1 MQRYIALVDLD
12 AFYASVEEAED
23 PALVG
28 KPLLIGGSPT
38 SRGVVATASYA
49 ARKFGCRSAM
59 PMSQAV
65 RLCPNAVVMRP
76 RFNLYRTYSER
87 VMEILRRESE
97 LVQQMSVDEAYIDLT
112 PVAGSMGEA
121 ASIARRMQGH
131 IRVDAGLPCSVGVA
145 ANKMVAKVA
154 CESGKPAGFVV
165 VEPGDEARFL
175 AERDVRALPGVGP
188 RSAMRLKAHGFE
200 TLGQVAQGSPE
211 ALATVLGPWGVALR
225 RRAMGEDDSPVAT
238 DRETKSISSEE
249 TFAEDISERAP
260 LAAELEAMAGRVARS
275 LERHGFV
282 GRTVT
287 LKLRRADFTTLT
299 RSSSRESAT
308 AQADAILA
316 DALRLLDAN
325 WEEGEP
331 VRLIGV
337 GVSNLRPVQAA
348 GQYRM
353 DALLEETAGTVERT
367 DNTLRT

>member
-97 LVQQMSVDEAYIDLT
+97 IVQQMSVDEAYVDLT

-121 ASIARRMQGH
+121 ASIARRMQGR

-165 VEPGDEARFL
+165 VEPGSEARFL

-211 ALATVLGPWGVALR
+211 ALATALGPWGIALR
-225 RRAMGEDDSPVAT
+225 RRALGEDYSPVAT

-249 TFAEDISERAP
+249 TFAEDISERSP

-308 AQADAILA
+308 AHADAILA

-353 DALLEETAGTVERT
+353 DALLEETAGAVERT